1 MYECVMGMRAH
12 GGNGCILA
20 DEMGL
25 GKTLQ
30 TITLILTLLRECT
43 PLTWVTMLTR
53 LQSKILTVDRAS
65 EACE

>member
-30 TITLILTLLRECT
+30 TITLILTLLREFKELACVPT
-43 PLTWVTMLTR
+43 LTR
-53 LQSKILTVDRAS
+53 NPEQNPYGGPSVGGV
-65 EACE
+65 